1 MKYILFLLIILAAP
15 AHAEKI
21 SLAQISSYFN
31 KLSTAQ
37 ANFTQFNDDKSISTG
52 KLIIKR
58 PGRIRFEYELPSLA
72 LVIVGGGQ
80 VAVFDPKANG
90 GPTRFPLSQTPM
102 KIILKNKVDLGQED
116 MVVGHTVDGLN
127 TLLTLQDPKHP
138 NRGTIQL
145 IFSENPI
152 KLRQWIIDDN
162 VGNVTKVIIGDWTEG
177 QRISNVLFNIQAEIQ
192 KRAQ

>member
-1 MKYILFLLIILAAP
+1 MKYILFLLLILAAP
-15 AHAEKI
+15 ARAEKI
-21 SLAQISSYFN
+21 SLAQISLYFN

-80 VAVFDPKANG
+80 VAVFDPKSNE

-102 KIILKNKVDLGQED
+102 KIILKNNVDLGQED
-116 MVVGHTVDGLN
+116 MVVGHMVDGLN
-127 TLLTLQDPKHP
+127 TILILQDPKHP
-138 NRGTIQL
+138 NRGAIQL
-145 IFSENPI
+145 IFSKNPI

-162 VGNVTKVIIGDWTEG
+162 AGNVTKVIIGDWTEG
-177 QRISNVLFNIQAEIQ
+177 QRISNVLFNIKAEIQ

>member
-1 MKYILFLLIILAAP
+1 MKYILFLLLILAAP
-15 AHAEKI
+15 ARAEKI
-21 SLAQISSYFN
+21 SLAQISLYFN

-80 VAVFDPKANG
+80 VAVFDPKANE

-127 TLLTLQDPKHP
+127 TLVTLQDPKHP

>member
-1 MKYILFLLIILAAP
+1 MKYILFPLLILAAP
-15 AHAEKI
+15 AYAEKI

-80 VAVFDPKANG
+80 VAVFDPKANE

-116 MVVGHTVDGLN
+116 MVVGHMVDGLN
-127 TLLTLQDPKHP
+127 TLLILQDPKHP

-162 VGNVTKVIIGDWTEG
+162 VGNVTKVIIGDWNEG

>member
-1 MKYILFLLIILAAP
+1 MKYILFLLLILAAP
-15 AHAEKI
+15 ARAEKI

-52 KLIIKR
+52 KLLIKR

-80 VAVFDPKANG
+80 VAVFDPKANE

>member
-80 VAVFDPKANG
+80 VVVFDPKANE

>member
-1 MKYILFLLIILAAP
+1 MKYILFLLLILAAP

-80 VAVFDPKANG
+80 VAVFDPKANE

>member
-1 MKYILFLLIILAAP
+1 MKYILFLLLILAAP
-15 AHAEKI
+15 ARAEKI
-21 SLAQISSYFN
+21 SLAEISLYFN

-80 VAVFDPKANG
+80 VAVFDPKANE

-138 NRGTIQL
+138 NHGTIQL